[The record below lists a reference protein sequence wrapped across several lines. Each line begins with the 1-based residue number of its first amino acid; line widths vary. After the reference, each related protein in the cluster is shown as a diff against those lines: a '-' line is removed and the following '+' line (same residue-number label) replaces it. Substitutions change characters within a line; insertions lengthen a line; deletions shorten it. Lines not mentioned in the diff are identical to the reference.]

1 MASNPSPRNP
11 IGPTRSPIGSAFVLL
26 ALYVAMYLAV
36 AAVLHA
42 IDPTVF
48 DTPRSATATAPVA
61 STVVPETPRD
71 DDMLSD
77 DDAPRQ
83 LRTDPAPDCKP
94 GAAFDLRCHAD

>member
-1 MASNPSPRNP
+1 
-11 IGPTRSPIGSAFVLL
+11 
-26 ALYVAMYLAV
+26 MYLAV